1 MNISSIEAIPLK
13 IPFTHGGPSIAW
25 AGRDWQFLEIVLV
38 RVETD
43 CGLVGWGEA
52 FSYNCQ
58 KAVMAMIENSAPP
71 VLVGKAVSDREQI
84 MHELQVGMHLW
95 GRYGISMFAISGIDI
110 ALWDL
115 AAKAAN

>member
-84 MHELQVGMHLW
+84 MHEYRSVCIFGADMGFQCLPFPEL
-95 GRYGISMFAISGIDI
+95 I
-110 ALWDL
+110 
-115 AAKAAN
+115 